1 MRAPL
6 PGMIVGVK
14 VEVGQQV
21 NVGDTLVVLEA
32 MKMENDI
39 TSPYAGTVKQIPVS
53 KGASVSLN
61 DLLVVIG

>member
-1 MRAPL
+1 
-6 PGMIVGVK
+6 MIVAVK

-21 NVGDTLVVLEA
+21 KVGDTLVVLEA

-39 TSPYAGTVKQIPVS
+39 TSPFAGTVKQIPIA